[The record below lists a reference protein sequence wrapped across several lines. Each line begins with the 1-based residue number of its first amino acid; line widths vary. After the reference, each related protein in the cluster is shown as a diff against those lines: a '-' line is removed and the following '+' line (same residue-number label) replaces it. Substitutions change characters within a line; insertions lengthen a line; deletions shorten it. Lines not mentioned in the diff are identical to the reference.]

1 MSHSGE
7 PSLPEY
13 AAPAASQAV
22 SSASEPH
29 APVPGDEQE
38 LQREIER
45 TREQLG
51 DTVEQLAAKADVRAQ
66 VKAKAAQ
73 LTGRLRSA
81 VGQASGKAAAAGG
94 AAQQKLA
101 ETDAGRQ
108 RGAMI
113 AAGASMLLGSY
124 LMLRWWRNR

>member
-1 MSHSGE
+1 MSDSGV

-22 SSASEPH
+22 SSQSEPH

-45 TREQLG
+45 TRAQLG

-66 VKAKAAQ
+66 AKAKAAQ

-81 VGQASGKAAAAGG
+81 VGQAGAKAAGG
-94 AAQQKLA
+94 AP
-101 ETDAGRQ
+101 RQ
-108 RGAMI
+108 RAALI
-113 AAGASMLLGSY
+113 ASGASVLLGGY
-124 LMLRWWRNR
+124 LLRVWWRKR